1 VTPPAVDRTRE
12 REPTPREMKHP
23 LRRPDAPS
31 ASRAEG
37 IVQAILT
44 WLDAQL

>member
-1 VTPPAVDRTRE
+1 MTPPAVDRTRE
-12 REPTPREMKHP
+12 PTPRETKHP
-23 LRRPDAPS
+23 LRRPDAPP

-44 WLDAQL
+44 WLDGQL